1 MPNSLENPASTQFR
15 TDFFLC
21 VCSTPL
27 GEQMRAILWSQM
39 TMRNPPNPNYCR
51 SPNCFGNK
59 VDTAMK
65 FLAELDKK
73 EIFVSWIHIGHFPKQ
88 ELSGIAEYLNYQ
100 NL

>member
-1 MPNSLENPASTQFR
+1 MPGLPFTHTVRGDTQ
-15 TDFFLC
+15 T
-21 VCSTPL
+21 
-27 GEQMRAILWSQM
+27 AID
-39 TMRNPPNPNYCR
+39 R